1 MNILKNQKKIKK
13 TLNQI
18 KSFCDYSDYVETSTY
33 KCCSEMPQELSS
45 KLGND
50 DYAKQIVTFWYLSK
64 LIEDE
69 YISLDD
75 YVKFIKADK
84 DTFINQES
92 ILFDYYL
99 KNDYFRSYLNG
110 FIFPAATG
118 TPGEESVS
126 K

>member
-1 MNILKNQKKIKK
+1 MSIKNRKAIKRTLK
-13 TLNQI
+13 QI
-18 KSFCDYSDYVETSTY
+18 NSFCDYSDYVETSTQ
-33 KCCSEMPQELSS
+33 KCCSELPKELSS
-45 KLGND
+45 KLGNE
-50 DYAKQIVTFWYLSK
+50 YSNQIVIFWYLSK

-69 YISLDD
+69 YVSLDD
-75 YVKFIKADK
+75 YITFIKADK
-84 DTFINQES
+84 DTFIKQER

-118 TPGEESVS
+118 TDGFVN

>member
-1 MNILKNQKKIKK
+1 MSKMSKITK
-13 TLNQI
+13 TLKQI
-18 KSFCDYSDYVETSTY
+18 KSFCDYSDYVESSTY
-33 KCCSEMPQELSS
+33 KCCSGMPKELSA

-50 DYAKQIVTFWYLSK
+50 EYIKQIVIFWYLSK

-75 YVKFIKADK
+75 YVKYVKADK
-84 DTFINQES
+84 DTFINKES

-99 KNDYFRSYLNG
+99 KNDLFRSYLNG

-118 TPGEESVS
+118 TDSGLELPVVN